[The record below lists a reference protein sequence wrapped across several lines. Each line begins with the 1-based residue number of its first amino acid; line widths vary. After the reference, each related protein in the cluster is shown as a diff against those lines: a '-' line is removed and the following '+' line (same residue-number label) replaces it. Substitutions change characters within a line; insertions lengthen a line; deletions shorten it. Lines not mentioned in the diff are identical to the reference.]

1 MTGLRSV
8 QFFDNDTLMWSSNA
22 SYTAIPAQ
30 YVIAI
35 YNEGF
40 MLIDYMAE
48 TTIEVRNDMYVPR
61 QLLIASHLQNLV
73 CSCVIPLTERYLL
86 VGTNGHLCVYNLLS
100 QCIQTSVAHLNVT
113 HLLPFKACP
122 AGSIVPL
129 DSPAHTQAYQHPSH
143 DIQVIA
149 VSADALAVCW
159 NVAIGSNGEFI
170 GLSPAFAFANG
181 PCCKGALTDA
191 AFSAE
196 LQTLYL
202 LSQGKTVTVIDASGA
217 AGAREAASNATLTG
231 LGCTESLPA
240 SAAKSVT
247 VSGASLLGLSEPW
260 VPQLSADS
268 VPVVCGVSAWSG
280 GEAQTDA
287 VSVVDLKEARVRD
300 VLTHAMLPELF
311 KNRQQYTA
319 LRVKRSAHSH
329 VCACRLA
336 HR

>member
-48 TTIEVRNDMYVPR
+48 TTIEVRNDLYFP
-61 QLLIASHLQNLV
+61 LYPLIASHLQNLV
-73 CSCVIPLTERYLL
+73 CSCVIPLTESYLL

-129 DSPAHTQAYQHPSH
+129 NALTHTQAYQHPSH

-149 VSADALAVCW
+149 VSADGLAVCW
-159 NVAIGSNGEFI
+159 NIAIGSNGEFI

-181 PCCKGALTDA
+181 PCCKGALNDA

-196 LQTLYL
+196 LQKLYL
-202 LSQGKTVTVIDASGA
+202 LSQGKTVTVLDASA
-217 AGAREAASNATLTG
+217 AREATSNATLAG

-240 SAAKSVT
+240 SATKTVT
-247 VSGASLLGLSEPW
+247 VNGASLLGLSEPW
-260 VPQLSADS
+260 VPELSADY
-268 VPVVCGVSAWSG
+268 VPVVCGVGVWSG
-280 GEAQTDA
+280 DETQTDA
-287 VSVVDLKEARVRD
+287 VSVVDLKEARIRD
-300 VLTHAMLPELF
+300 VLTHAMIPELF

-319 LRVKRSAHSH
+319 LRLKRSAHSH
-329 VCACRLA
+329 VPARRLP